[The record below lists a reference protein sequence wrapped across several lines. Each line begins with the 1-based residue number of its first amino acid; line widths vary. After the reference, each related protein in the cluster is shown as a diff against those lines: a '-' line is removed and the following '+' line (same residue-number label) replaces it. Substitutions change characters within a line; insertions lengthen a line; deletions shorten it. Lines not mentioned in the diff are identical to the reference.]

1 MIIKYCSNSQ
11 EKENRELG
19 EKGEN
24 KKMANLIYNISIIT
38 LNIKGLNE
46 PLKDRFEDW
55 IKK

>member
-19 EKGEN
+19 EKRGKI

-46 PLKDRFEDW
+46 PLKRQ
-55 IKK
+55 I